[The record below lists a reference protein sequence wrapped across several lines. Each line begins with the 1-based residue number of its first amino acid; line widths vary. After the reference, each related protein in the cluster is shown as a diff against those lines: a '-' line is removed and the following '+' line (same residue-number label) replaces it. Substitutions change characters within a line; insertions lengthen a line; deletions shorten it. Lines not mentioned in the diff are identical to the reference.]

1 MKTFLKVYF
10 AQDKLRFLPK
20 KNTDLQSKNL
30 LYKENAGMALFL
42 EYCDDTSVDI
52 KIFNNI

>member
-1 MKTFLKVYF
+1 MKTFLKEYF
-10 AQDKLRFLPK
+10 AQDKPRFLP
-20 KNTDLQSKNL
+20 KNTDLQSKNFL
-30 LYKENAGMALFL
+30 QKEYADMTLFL

>member
-10 AQDKLRFLPK
+10 AQDKPRFLPK
-20 KNTDLQSKNL
+20 KHRFAIKKLLQ
-30 LYKENAGMALFL
+30 KEYAIMALFL